1 MESETVGPTPPIDW
15 GVDRAD
21 LDIRLAASQVEVP
34 AELLSDLED
43 RGIKVLCS
51 VDDRV
56 EASRDWWP
64 LAQVW
69 ALEGLAPAVAGAVVR
84 PATTT
89 EVADVVA
96 ACSRHG
102 VPVTAAG
109 GRSGVLGSSVPV
121 HGGILLDLTGL
132 AGILLV
138 DSDSMVVEVAAG
150 TFGDT
155 LEANLAEKGFTVGH
169 WPQSISLSTVGGWL
183 ACRGAGQLS
192 NRYGKIEDLVVG
204 LEVVLADG
212 SVVITGGHAR
222 AAAGPDLTQV
232 FVGSEGTLGIIT
244 RSWLRLHHQ
253 PKVRLTSAFGFES
266 FGAANDACRR
276 IMQRGATPAA
286 LRVYDSTEAAPRFD
300 TGDAHVLLVL
310 DEGDT
315 HLVEAD
321 MAVVA
326 EECTTAD
333 PLDSSLVEQWWE
345 DRNDVTGL
353 AAITKKGFVFD
364 TMEVTVSWSNLDSC
378 YRSVLD
384 AVGAMDGV
392 RVVSAHQSH
401 AYSDGACLY
410 FTFAAR
416 PEDPT
421 VREAWYVSAW
431 DVAARAALSAGASLS
446 HHHGVGL
453 NRARFM
459 AEALGSG
466 FEVLVTLKEALDP
479 QGILNPGKM
488 GLPDRF
494 GEVFWP

>member
-1 MESETVGPTPPIDW
+1 V
-15 GVDRAD
+15 
-21 LDIRLAASQVEVP
+21 AA
-34 AELLSDLED
+34 
-43 RGIKVLCS
+43 
-51 VDDRV
+51 
-56 EASRDWWP
+56 
-64 LAQVW
+64 
-69 ALEGLAPAVAGAVVR
+69 
-84 PATTT
+84 
-89 EVADVVA
+89 VVA
-96 ACSRHG
+96 ACGRHG

-109 GRSGVLGSSVPV
+109 GRSGVLGSSLPV
-121 HGGILLDLTGL
+121 HGGLLLDLTAL
-132 AGILLV
+132 AGISRV

-155 LEANLAEKGFTVGH
+155 LEADLAVQGFTVGH

-204 LEVVLADG
+204 MEVVLADG
-212 SVVITGGHAR
+212 SVITTGGHAR

-244 RSWLRLHHQ
+244 RAWLRLHHQ
-253 PKVRLTSAFGFES
+253 PQVRSTSAFGFGS

-326 EECTTAD
+326 EECSTAD
-333 PLDSSLVEQWWE
+333 LLAPGLVEQWWE
-345 DRNDVTGL
+345 DRNDVAGL

-384 AVGAMDGV
+384 AIGAMDGL

-416 PEDPT
+416 PENPA
-421 VREAWYVSAW
+421 VREAWYVAAW
-431 DVAARAALSAGASLS
+431 DIAARAALSAGASLS

-459 AEALGSG
+459 SEALGSG
-466 FEVLVTLKEALDP
+466 FEVLVALKEALDP

-494 GEVFWP
+494 GEVSWP

>member
-1 MESETVGPTPPIDW
+1 MESEAAGPTPPIDW
-15 GVDRAD
+15 SVDRAD
-21 LDIRLAASQVEVP
+21 LDIRLTASQVEVP

-43 RGIKVLCS
+43 RGIEVLFS

-64 LAQVW
+64 LAQIW
-69 ALEGLAPAVAGAVVR
+69 ALEGLAPAIAGAVAR

-89 EVADVVA
+89 EVAAVVA
-96 ACSRHG
+96 ACGRHG

-132 AGILLV
+132 AGILGV
-138 DSDSMVVEVAAG
+138 DGDSMVVEVAGG

-155 LEANLAEKGFTVGH
+155 LEANLSEKGLTVGH

-244 RSWLRLHHQ
+244 RAWLRLHHQ

-345 DRNDVTGL
+345 DRNDVAGL

-384 AVGAMDGV
+384 VVGAMDGV

-421 VREAWYVSAW
+421 VREAWYVAAW

-459 AEALGSG
+459 ADALGSG

>member
-15 GVDRAD
+15 SVDRAD

-34 AELLSDLED
+34 AEFLSDLED
-43 RGIKVLCS
+43 RGIEVLFS

-64 LAQVW
+64 LAQIW
-69 ALEGLAPAVAGAVVR
+69 ALEGLAPAIADAVVR

-96 ACSRHG
+96 ACSRPG

-155 LEANLAEKGFTVGH
+155 LEADLAEKGFTVGH

-345 DRNDVTGL
+345 DRNDVAGL

-384 AVGAMDGV
+384 VVGAMDGV

-421 VREAWYVSAW
+421 VREAWYVAAW

>member
-1 MESETVGPTPPIDW
+1 MTSYETVPTPPIDW
-15 GVDRAD
+15 GVELVD
-21 LDIRLAASQVEVP
+21 LEVRLDATRVEVP
-34 AELLSDLED
+34 PELLNELKG
-43 RGIKVLCS
+43 RGVEVLTS
-51 VDDRV
+51 VDERA

-64 LAQVW
+64 LAQIW
-69 ALEGLAPAVAGAVVR
+69 ALDGLAPAIADAVVR
-84 PATTT
+84 PTSTA
-89 EVADVVA
+89 EVVA
-96 ACSRHG
+96 VIVACAEHG

-121 HGGILLDLTGL
+121 HGGIVLDLTAL
-132 AGILLV
+132 SGILTV
-138 DSDSMVVEVAAG
+138 DADSMVVEVAAG
-150 TFGDT
+150 TFGDA
-155 LEANLAEKGFTVGH
+155 LEDDLAERGLTVGH

-192 NRYGKIEDLVVG
+192 NRYGKVEDLVIG

-212 SVVITGGHAR
+212 RVITTGGHAR

-244 RSWLRLHHQ
+244 RAWLRLHHQ
-253 PKVRLTSAFGFES
+253 PNARTTLAFGFES

-276 IMQRGATPAA
+276 IMQTGATPAA
-286 LRVYDSTEAAPRFD
+286 LRVYDATEAAPRFD

-310 DEGDT
+310 DVGDA

-326 EECTTAD
+326 EECSAAEQLD
-333 PLDSSLVEQWWE
+333 PELVEHWWE
-345 DRNDVTGL
+345 DRNDVAGL

-364 TMEVTVSWSNLDSC
+364 TMEVTISWSNLDAC
-378 YRSVLD
+378 YRAVLA

-410 FTFAAR
+410 FTFASR
-416 PEDPT
+416 PENASE
-421 VREAWYVSAW
+421 REAWYVAAW
-431 DVAARAALSAGASLS
+431 NVAARAALDAGASLS

-459 AEALGSG
+459 AEALGPA
-466 FEVLVTLKEALDP
+466 FEVMVALKEALDP

-488 GLPDRF
+488 GLPDRY
-494 GEVFWP
+494 GEVAWP

>member
-1 MESETVGPTPPIDW
+1 
-15 GVDRAD
+15 
-21 LDIRLAASQVEVP
+21 
-34 AELLSDLED
+34 
-43 RGIKVLCS
+43 
-51 VDDRV
+51 
-56 EASRDWWP
+56 
-64 LAQVW
+64 
-69 ALEGLAPAVAGAVVR
+69 
-84 PATTT
+84 
-89 EVADVVA
+89 
-96 ACSRHG
+96 

-109 GRSGVLGSSVPV
+109 GRSGVLGSSLPV
-121 HGGILLDLTGL
+121 HGGLLLDLTAL
-132 AGILLV
+132 AGISRV

-155 LEANLAEKGFTVGH
+155 LEADLAVQGFTVGH

-204 LEVVLADG
+204 MEVVLADG
-212 SVVITGGHAR
+212 SVITTGGHAR

-244 RSWLRLHHQ
+244 RAWLRLHHQ
-253 PKVRLTSAFGFES
+253 PQVRSTSAFGFGS

-326 EECTTAD
+326 EECSTAD
-333 PLDSSLVEQWWE
+333 LLAPGLVEQWWE
-345 DRNDVTGL
+345 DRNDVAGL

-384 AVGAMDGV
+384 AIGAMDGL

-416 PEDPT
+416 PENPA
-421 VREAWYVSAW
+421 VREAWYVAAW
-431 DVAARAALSAGASLS
+431 DIAARAALSAGASLS

-459 AEALGSG
+459 SEALGSG
-466 FEVLVTLKEALDP
+466 FEVLVALKEALDP

-494 GEVFWP
+494 GEVSWP

>member
-15 GVDRAD
+15 SVDRAD

-34 AELLSDLED
+34 AEFLSDLED
-43 RGIKVLCS
+43 RGIEVLFS

-64 LAQVW
+64 LAQIW
-69 ALEGLAPAVAGAVVR
+69 ALEGLAPAIADAVVR

-155 LEANLAEKGFTVGH
+155 LEADLAEKGFTVGH

-345 DRNDVTGL
+345 DRNDVAGL

-384 AVGAMDGV
+384 VVGAMDGV

-421 VREAWYVSAW
+421 VREAWYVAAW

>member
-1 MESETVGPTPPIDW
+1 MDIEAVGPTPPIGWSVDPTDL
-15 GVDRAD
+15 GV
-21 LDIRLAASQVEVP
+21 RLLASQVEVP
-34 AELLSDLED
+34 AELLSHLEAQ
-43 RGIKVLCS
+43 GVEVLCS
-51 VDDRV
+51 LGDRV
-56 EASRDWWP
+56 EVSRDWWP
-64 LAQVW
+64 LAQIW
-69 ALEGLAPAVAGAVVR
+69 ALEGLAPAIAGAAAR
-84 PATTT
+84 PKTTA
-89 EVADVVA
+89 EVAAVVA
-96 ACSRHG
+96 ACGSHG

-121 HGGILLDLTGL
+121 HGGILLDLTGM
-132 AGILLV
+132 AGISVV

-150 TFGDT
+150 TFGDV
-155 LEANLAEKGFTVGH
+155 LEGELAEIGLTVGH

-204 LEVVLADG
+204 IEVVMADG

-244 RSWLRLHHQ
+244 RAWLRLHHQ
-253 PKVRLTSAFGFES
+253 PQVRSTSAFGFES

-421 VREAWYVSAW
+421 IREAWYVAAW
-431 DVAARAALSAGASLS
+431 DVATRAALSAGASLS

-466 FEVLVTLKEALDP
+466 FEVMVALKEALDP

-494 GEVFWP
+494 GEVSWP

>member
-1 MESETVGPTPPIDW
+1 MESETAGPTPPIDW
-15 GVDRAD
+15 SVDRAD
-21 LDIRLAASQVEVP
+21 LDIRLAASRVEVP
-34 AELLSDLED
+34 AELLSDLEV
-43 RGIKVLCS
+43 RGIEVLCS

-64 LAQVW
+64 LAQIW
-69 ALEGLAPAVAGAVVR
+69 ALEGLAPAIAGAVAR

-89 EVADVVA
+89 EVAAVVA
-96 ACSRHG
+96 ACGRHG

-109 GRSGVLGSSVPV
+109 GRSGVLGSSLPV
-121 HGGILLDLTGL
+121 HGGLLLDLTAL
-132 AGILLV
+132 AGISRV

-155 LEANLAEKGFTVGH
+155 LEADLAVQGFTVGH

-204 LEVVLADG
+204 MEVVLADG
-212 SVVITGGHAR
+212 SVITTGGHAR

-244 RSWLRLHHQ
+244 RAWLRLHHQ
-253 PKVRLTSAFGFES
+253 PQVRSTSAFGFGS

-326 EECTTAD
+326 GGGSTAD
-333 PLDSSLVEQWWE
+333 LLAPGLVAQWGE
-345 DRNDVTGL
+345 GRNDVAGL
-353 AAITKKGFVFD
+353 AANTEKGVVVG
-364 TMEVTVSWSNLDSC
+364 TTVGTGLGRHLCFW
-378 YRSVLD
+378 YR
-384 AVGAMDGV
+384 
-392 RVVSAHQSH
+392 
-401 AYSDGACLY
+401 
-410 FTFAAR
+410 T
-416 PEDPT
+416 
-421 VREAWYVSAW
+421 
-431 DVAARAALSAGASLS
+431 
-446 HHHGVGL
+446 GVG
-453 NRARFM
+453 
-459 AEALGSG
+459 
-466 FEVLVTLKEALDP
+466 
-479 QGILNPGKM
+479 
-488 GLPDRF
+488 
-494 GEVFWP
+494 